1 MIDSKLE
8 VKNNRNKSSEK
19 ELEVSNWAS
28 VPQADKVW
36 KQKSAKKL
44 QLILLN
50 NSVCQSRSPFI
61 VLAQSTSTT
70 ALCGKESNCVA
81 FNLCVCLF
89 LIYRKCAQLV
99 WHSTVL
105 IHIHN

>member
-28 VPQADKVW
+28 VAQADKVW

-61 VLAQSTSTT
+61 VYKSVEVQ
-70 ALCGKESNCVA
+70 
-81 FNLCVCLF
+81 F
-89 LIYRKCAQLV
+89 
-99 WHSTVL
+99 WHNQHQQQHFVVKNQ
-105 IHIHN
+105 IV

>member
-19 ELEVSNWAS
+19 ELVSNWSS

-36 KQKSAKKL
+36 KHKSAKKL

-50 NSVCQSRSPFI
+50 NS
-61 VLAQSTSTT
+61 
-70 ALCGKESNCVA
+70 
-81 FNLCVCLF
+81 
-89 LIYRKCAQLV
+89 
-99 WHSTVL
+99 
-105 IHIHN
+105 

>member
-8 VKNNRNKSSEK
+8 VKNNINKSSKK

-36 KQKSAKKL
+36 KHKSAKKL

-50 NSVCQSRSPFI
+50 NS
-61 VLAQSTSTT
+61 
-70 ALCGKESNCVA
+70 
-81 FNLCVCLF
+81 
-89 LIYRKCAQLV
+89 
-99 WHSTVL
+99 
-105 IHIHN
+105 